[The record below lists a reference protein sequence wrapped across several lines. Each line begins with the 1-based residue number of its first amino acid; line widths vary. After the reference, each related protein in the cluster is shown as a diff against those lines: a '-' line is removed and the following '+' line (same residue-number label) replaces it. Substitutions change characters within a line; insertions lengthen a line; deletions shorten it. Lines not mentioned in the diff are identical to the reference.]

1 MPRTRA
7 PATTLE
13 FTSDGG
19 VVLGVPGPADA
30 RIPRVGRWTAT
41 AENELTIEWDESLPD
56 TVIEIVSCEDD
67 LLKLRIRRGSLD

>member
-1 MPRTRA
+1 
-7 PATTLE
+7 
-13 FTSDGG
+13 
-19 VVLGVPGPADA
+19 
-30 RIPRVGRWTAT
+30 VGRWTAT